1 VGLEPEARM
10 NRGRSTLILLALA
23 AALGAYI
30 WFVEMK
36 REATD
41 EDAPKT
47 EKVFADLKAEA
58 IGALD
63 LLGSNGDRTTLK
75 KQGTGWLIEAPVQAP
90 ADASEVSGVTS
101 NLASLDLTRVIDEK
115 PASLE
120 PFGLDAPRVSV
131 AFTVGNTTRTL
142 LLGSKTATGGDTYA
156 KLADAPRVFTVP
168 SWLEQSLD
176 RTTFQLRNKAIATF
190 DREAVDHLAIIG
202 APGTIEFRKQGDQWQ
217 IVQPL
222 QARADS
228 ADVGALLTRL
238 SSGQMQAIVAEQP
251 ATLDTYGLQP
261 ARTTV
266 TATGGGKTLAQ
277 VFVGTPSGDTAVHMK
292 DAARPIVFTVE
303 KGLAD
308 DLQRTASS
316 YRAKDLFAY
325 RMFNLSRLVVARGDT
340 SRTFEKK
347 TTGSGA
353 SATDTWTQTTPPDP
367 NVKAATIDDIAS
379 RLGTIRAEGWVD
391 AAPAGA
397 TPVLSVVATFDGGK
411 EERVAIV
418 QANGR
423 MYALRTGEP
432 GAATLGSPA
441 VSDVLALLD
450 PSSAPAATAAPAP
463 APVPGTKP

>member
-1 VGLEPEARM
+1 M

-36 REATD
+36 REVTD

-47 EKVFADLKAEA
+47 EKVFTDLKAEA
-58 IGALD
+58 IAALE
-63 LLGSNGDRTTLK
+63 LHGSNGDRTRLK
-75 KQGTGWLIEAPVQAP
+75 KQGVGWTIESPVQVP
-90 ADASEVSGVTS
+90 ADATEVSGVTS

-115 PASLE
+115 PANLE
-120 PFGLDAPRVSV
+120 TFGLHAPRVSV
-131 AFTVGNTTRTL
+131 TFTAGTTTRTL

-176 RTTFQLRNKAIATF
+176 RTTFQLRNKAIVTM

-202 APGTIEFRKQGDQWQ
+202 APGTIELKKQGDDWRL
-217 IVQPL
+217 VQPL
-222 QARADS
+222 QARADAAEVS
-228 ADVGALLTRL
+228 SLLTRL

-266 TATGGGKTLAQ
+266 TAMAGGKTLAQ
-277 VFVGTPSGDTAVHMK
+277 VFVGSPSGDTAVHMK

-308 DLQRTASS
+308 DLQRAAAA
-316 YRAKDLFAY
+316 YRAKDVFAY
-325 RMFNLSRLVVARGDT
+325 RMFNLSRLVLMWGDD

-347 TTGSGA
+347 KAGTG
-353 SATDTWTQTTPPDP
+353 ATATETWVQVAPADTS
-367 NVKAATIDDIAS
+367 VKAATIDDIAS
-379 RLGTIRAEGWVD
+379 RLGTLRAEGWVE
-391 AAPAGA
+391 AVPAGA
-397 TPVLSVVATFDGGK
+397 TPVLSAVATFGSGTQ
-411 EERVAIV
+411 ERVAIV
-418 QANGR
+418 QANNR
-423 MYALRTGEP
+423 MYATRDGEP

-441 VSDVLALLD
+441 VNDVLSLL
-450 PSSAPAATAAPAP
+450 APAASTPTTAAPSPASSP
-463 APVPGTKP
+463 APGTRP